1 MKTASYNFV
10 ERDGMRC
17 CHRCTVRS
25 FPMKSCGAVE
35 YLLARL
41 VPLLRWDQGVTL
53 EYLALISDLPVTFAF
68 SKSSNTA
75 GDQEYVGPSGV
86 LFCYSVWK
94 RCVMRGV
101 CTTSAV
107 RFCFLPKH
115 PTLLQLLVSPIKFPL
130 HDGSISFA
138 KAQNTNMCWHF
149 KFLISPNLI
158 FSLCM
163 VLGPGIYKRRPQ
175 YSKTKRLVIHS

>member
-101 CTTSAV
+101 CTTSAASFV
-107 RFCFLPKH
+107 FASSRNIQRCFSYWSH
-115 PTLLQLLVSPIKFPL
+115 PSSSLFMTEASLLQK
-130 HDGSISFA
+130 H
-138 KAQNTNMCWHF
+138 
-149 KFLISPNLI
+149 
-158 FSLCM
+158 
-163 VLGPGIYKRRPQ
+163 
-175 YSKTKRLVIHS
+175 KTQICVGTSSS